1 MTVPFS
7 APPERAFGRFDN
19 NDHKVVHDYPE
30 IISAAP
36 GRVEQPDL
44 EYAGLY
50 KSQQPLK
57 ESRRSR
63 HLGRVATAAVALL
76 SLYTFL
82 DANKAVMVY
91 WSYSARSPEERYSAG
106 SLVLA
111 ENILSLVA
119 SVGISFACLGPSQ
132 CRSMWSTQYFF
143 RLVPSAL
150 CFTLARIL
158 GMRALQYIDAGTLKV
173 MSQAALPTNAVLSS
187 LLMGTK
193 SVVGTTRFGE
203 LSPVFVFL
211 ATDVSPSWTS
221 KTPPAT
227 LLFTSLGAVY
237 SEKCIKAGGNAPFY
251 HQKAM
256 LSLASCLCVGLL
268 LGMAPVIDGDATR
281 KLDHLFDHW
290 DGRTVVALVSWTLS
304 SWTAGIVVKRLSV
317 VLKNVAQCVAIL
329 ITYFATNIFLL
340 NEIPSFATVLLA
352 CAVLQSSVMYDA
364 SCAYWSV
371 QLSRLVSSIHM
382 EDSPTMCII
391 HLKTQQT
398 RPTLWWTS
406 HRPEEGV
413 VSGHAGCLHD
423 GPRWP
428 ECSRSEDVI
437 ASHVSPLLIDAS
449 RFDIGMSPQCRNGD
463 CTLTDTMP
471 TTTVQLCAAIC
482 HFSLACTL
490 WVFDSSTELCNLFR
504 NTSQGEFHIDNKT
517 YGDPHCYQ
525 ARFVYSSHY
534 ADHLDASLSCW
545 AEDFMLPEVCCSVR
559 NHYRGYYA
567 CWEHFGL
574 ANNVEQHRTFER
586 CCMAV
591 DSTRRFRN
599 LGDAVETFAFDHR
612 GEWIQRDSTR
622 TGPYL

>member
-1 MTVPFS
+1 GGPVRGEPPSFLERITRSFIPLGEGSQTSLVDENFSAMTVPFS
-7 APPERAFGRFDN
+7 APPERVFDQFDN
-19 NDHKVVHDYPE
+19 NDHKGVHDHPE
-30 IISAAP
+30 IIPAAP

-63 HLGRVATAAVALL
+63 HLGRVATATVALL

-91 WSYSARSPEERYSAG
+91 WSYSARSPDERYSAG

-193 SVVGTTRFGE
+193 YSSTQWQCLF
-203 LSPVFVFL
+203 LVFVTTAGFYEIRVSEDRELARISQGLPLFL
-211 ATDVSPSWTS
+211 
-221 KTPPAT
+221 AT

-281 KLDHLFDHW
+281 KLNHLFDHW
-290 DGRTVVALVSWTLS
+290 DERTVVALVSWTLS

-352 CAVLQSSVMYDA
+352 CAVLQSSVMY
-364 SCAYWSV
+364 
-371 QLSRLVSSIHM
+371 VSTI
-382 EDSPTMCII
+382 
-391 HLKTQQT
+391 L
-398 RPTLWWTS
+398 
-406 HRPEEGV
+406 
-413 VSGHAGCLHD
+413 A
-423 GPRWP
+423 
-428 ECSRSEDVI
+428 
-437 ASHVSPLLIDAS
+437 
-449 RFDIGMSPQCRNGD
+449 RN
-463 CTLTDTMP
+463 
-471 TTTVQLCAAIC
+471 
-482 HFSLACTL
+482 
-490 WVFDSSTELCNLFR
+490 
-504 NTSQGEFHIDNKT
+504 K
-517 YGDPHCYQ
+517 
-525 ARFVYSSHY
+525 
-534 ADHLDASLSCW
+534 
-545 AEDFMLPEVCCSVR
+545 
-559 NHYRGYYA
+559 
-567 CWEHFGL
+567 
-574 ANNVEQHRTFER
+574 
-586 CCMAV
+586 
-591 DSTRRFRN
+591 
-599 LGDAVETFAFDHR
+599 
-612 GEWIQRDSTR
+612 
-622 TGPYL
+622 